1 MSDGK
6 NRFRAHVRAAR
17 EWLGRAE
24 SSLDR
29 QEDIRSDLNLMLA
42 QAELQRAKETKRLT
56 KKERLLHRLAPFMA
70 AGAMAAGCFFFLQY
84 ERPAAVPAAAPAVTA
99 AVPAVTAAVQTVE
112 QPAAAEM
119 LAAFSG
125 QPKEDTAQAA
135 SVAQAADAAPE
146 TMPAV
151 PTSPVEHVAASA
163 APASGAESAP
173 AGQQVAS
180 GAPSESMQKLMRT
193 AGQSLRAH

>member
-84 ERPAAVPAAAPAVTA
+84 ERSPAAAPVVPSAAAVTAQRPEAPVTAAAPEQPKTADVQNAPVLQAAAVPEPETVPAASAPIAEPVSPPAAAPAAERAPVSA
-99 AVPAVTAAVQTVE
+99 E
-112 QPAAAEM
+112 QP
-119 LAAFSG
+119 S
-125 QPKEDTAQAA
+125 
-135 SVAQAADAAPE
+135 
-146 TMPAV
+146 
-151 PTSPVEHVAASA
+151 
-163 APASGAESAP
+163 P
-173 AGQQVAS
+173 AGV
-180 GAPSESMQKLMRT
+180 PSENMQKLMRT

>member
-99 AVPAVTAAVQTVE
+99 AAQTVE
-112 QPAAAEM
+112 QPAAGM
-119 LAAFSG
+119 PAAPSG
-125 QPKEDTAQAA
+125 QPKVDTVQAAA
-135 SVAQAADAAPE
+135 SVVPAADAAPE

>member
-42 QAELQRAKETKRLT
+42 QAELQRAKETKHLT
-56 KKERLLHRLAPFMA
+56 KKERLVHRLAPFMA

-84 ERPAAVPAAAPAVTA
+84 ERPTVTAPAVPQAVVTTAQRPEQPPTVAVAEPPRAADVRTAPVVQAEPAAEPARAVSSPAVEPVAPPAAVPAAEREQAPAEQTA
-99 AVPAVTAAVQTVE
+99 S
-112 QPAAAEM
+112 
-119 LAAFSG
+119 SG
-125 QPKEDTAQAA
+125 
-135 SVAQAADAAPE
+135 V
-146 TMPAV
+146 
-151 PTSPVEHVAASA
+151 
-163 APASGAESAP
+163 
-173 AGQQVAS
+173 
-180 GAPSESMQKLMRT
+180 PSENIQKLMRT